1 MDSLKDGTE
10 WRKKLTVFIAYNRY
24 NLQRFLIT
32 SKVAA
37 MKQRLFQIL
46 GFIYVIFFSF
56 SADALFIDNGDG
68 TITDT
73 TTGLI
78 WEQYGNGVYYKT
90 LEEAIARIIEL
101 NKGPGTTW
109 RIPTK
114 MEFVGIAE
122 YIFSSYSL
130 SHGQIY
136 WTLETPVAFYD
147 TWKSYPSS
155 VSAARVLAVR
165 SQALPVANAGPDQV
179 IFDIVTLDGSMS
191 SASDSTIVSYQ
202 WFLDYRGGSTHNRSA
217 EGERPTISNLQ
228 PGFYD
233 VTLTVA
239 DNFGATGSDTML
251 LGAAGSSAILDE
263 RSRWDANGDN
273 KIGLEE
279 AIRALQIVS
288 GLRTQP

>member
-1 MDSLKDGTE
+1 
-10 WRKKLTVFIAYNRY
+10 
-24 NLQRFLIT
+24 
-32 SKVAA
+32 
-37 MKQRLFQIL
+37 MKQHLFQIITFL
-46 GFIYVIFFSF
+46 YIISIPL
-56 SADALFIDNGDG
+56 SADALFLDNGDG

-73 TTGLI
+73 STGLI
-78 WEQYGNGVYYKT
+78 WEQYGNGVYYET

-109 RIPTK
+109 RIPAK
-114 MEFVGIAE
+114 MEFLGIAD
-122 YIFSSYSL
+122 YIFSIYSL
-130 SHGQIY
+130 RHGQIY
-136 WTLETPVAFYD
+136 WTLETPVVFYD
-147 TWKSYPSS
+147 TWMSCPSS
-155 VSAARVLAVR
+155 VEAARVLAVR
-165 SQALPVANAGPDQV
+165 SQALPVANAGPDQTV
-179 IFDIVTLDGSMS
+179 FDTVTLDGSS
-191 SASDSTIVSYQ
+191 SFASDSTIVSYQ

-217 EGERPTISNLQ
+217 EGERPTISNFQ
-228 PGFYD
+228 SGFYD
-233 VTLTVA
+233 VTLTVT